1 MATEE
6 RMRILRLI
14 ENGQL
19 TAEEGARLLG
29 VMEPNNRVSRPPR
42 AQWVRIRVTDL
53 KSNHHKINVNIPV
66 GLISIGL
73 KLGARFASNKH
84 TTLNF
89 DEMLEAI
96 RGGMTGK
103 LSIWKILKTA
113 NELKLWLN
121 KESGRCNNELMLV

>member
-103 LSIWKILKTA
+103 IVDMEDLEDGERIEIVV
-113 NELKLWLN
+113 E
-121 KESGRCNNELMLV
+121 

>member
-29 VMEPNNRVSRPPR
+29 VMEPNNRISRPQR

-103 LSIWKILKTA
+103 IVDMEDLEDGERIEIVV
-113 NELKLWLN
+113 E
-121 KESGRCNNELMLV
+121 